1 MAQNTTHMRQ
11 WFEGIRDERVTHANT
26 ATRIGQAFLM
36 LLNYLLDP
44 DTPFLRK
51 DQEDQTNYLLRL
63 VAGAY
68 IGESG
73 QIRLNPDGSIT
84 CQRINVLGSAIFNEL
99 VFNHQNVL
107 EGDTFFT
114 DKGIIEEVEYLGDG
128 QYRLTMRKEY
138 ENDQITFHAY
148 DVLRCAMNNLDVGR
162 TYKTSWM
169 RVDSVDL
176 NANTMNV
183 TLYDGEDVPGGVNYA
198 PEPAARLI
206 RWGNQA
212 DSSRQQ
218 VFFISSVD
226 GSFLFLQ
233 GVTQPIVDDTNYS
246 AFVGLPPDLECLRNL
261 PINTRQAYMFARGLI
276 VQDIIK
282 IYVDQTD
289 YGKQIQMNYPN
300 LYAFMCDRMNTENY
314 YLLKGFAV
322 LLTLTVLAAG
332 MFLILRKRV
341 DLSDNKKLL
350 MTGIWSVFTC
360 LMFLSSM
367 HERYAYL
374 LDILL
379 LIYFFSTRRHPFTA
393 VIALMI
399 SLRGYCFYLFGDYE
413 VISLGMTSIV
423 NIGLYVWISYL
434 FIKEVLLD
442 QEVRFLQK
450 TASE

>member
-1 MAQNTTHMRQ
+1 MTKIERKFFDLVIKYLPLIAFVVFTALAVMLRFACIDYESDDFRSFLNPWFSTIGYAGLDGLKAQVGNYNIPYQ
-11 WFEGIRDERVTHANT
+11 I
-26 ATRIGQAFLM
+26 IIYLM
-36 LLNYLLDP
+36 TL
-44 DTPFLRK
+44 TPFDALDSYK
-51 DQEDQTNYLLRL
+51 LLSVIFDFALALSCAMVVKEYLKCRL
-63 VAGAY
+63 FDMMPLITYSAVLLSLTVVMNSSFWA
-68 IGESG
+68 
-73 QIRLNPDGSIT
+73 QCDSIY
-84 CQRINVLGSAIFNEL
+84 
-99 VFNHQNVL
+99 
-107 EGDTFFT
+107 TFFIALAIMVFILPLFLYYWAST
-114 DKGIIEEVEYLGDG
+114 
-128 QYRLTMRKEY
+128 RKVS
-138 ENDQITFHAY
+138 ILHFTVIPAV
-148 DVLRCAMNNLDVGR
+148 DVLMCLPVVAMGR
-162 TYKTSWM
+162 
-169 RVDSVDL
+169 
-176 NANTMNV
+176 
-183 TLYDGEDVPGGVNYA
+183 P
-198 PEPAARLI
+198 
-206 RWGNQA
+206 
-212 DSSRQQ
+212 
-218 VFFISSVD
+218 F
-226 GSFLFLQ
+226 
-233 GVTQPIVDDTNYS
+233 
-246 AFVGLPPDLECLRNL
+246 
-261 PINTRQAYMFARGLI
+261 
-276 VQDIIK
+276 QDIIK